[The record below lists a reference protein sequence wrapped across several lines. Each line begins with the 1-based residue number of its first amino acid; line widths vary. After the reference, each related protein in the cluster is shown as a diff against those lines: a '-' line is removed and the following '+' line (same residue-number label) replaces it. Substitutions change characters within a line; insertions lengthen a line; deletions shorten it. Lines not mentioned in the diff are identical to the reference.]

1 MLLSSIFVLSLPFII
16 SQEYIQENCINVDN
30 HNILPYKYN
39 DTTEK
44 YSLTVNTALPFS
56 IINPVY
62 KKTLYKEDQY
72 HVKIDQK
79 YISSYQY
86 VHSNKNINLFNKTIS
101 NMIYYT
107 QSEDDLYL
115 HNQLG
120 MQYKFPNDSY
130 SIIHVLYN
138 IHLIK
143 NKQFAFSHNN
153 KEKEDSLY
161 IGGVNDKLIR
171 RIKNKGRCDVN
182 EKRDEWS
189 CKLSSIYNNI
199 SFDINNDILINTGF
213 EDMIYSNRIFY
224 FFEGVFLD
232 KEYKSKECATIKEI
246 PFKSIQCSLPSIQS
260 HEEVLKVSI
269 GSMVIDLPFKSL
281 FVDSLLTIHENP
293 YNTKEIVFGNQ
304 FIRLFNFTVF
314 DYDNKRIELYS
325 DSILIKDK
333 NFVDKYIYTQSMY
346 KMTMTN
352 MIMLSFQSVILALFQ
367 LVHKYNIYK

>member
-56 IINPVY
+56 IIN
-62 KKTLYKEDQY
+62 
-72 HVKIDQK
+72 
-79 YISSYQY
+79 
-86 VHSNKNINLFNKTIS
+86 
-101 NMIYYT
+101 
-107 QSEDDLYL
+107 
-115 HNQLG
+115 
-120 MQYKFPNDSY
+120 
-130 SIIHVLYN
+130 
-138 IHLIK
+138 
-143 NKQFAFSHNN
+143 
-153 KEKEDSLY
+153 
-161 IGGVNDKLIR
+161 
-171 RIKNKGRCDVN
+171 
-182 EKRDEWS
+182 
-189 CKLSSIYNNI
+189 
-199 SFDINNDILINTGF
+199 
-213 EDMIYSNRIFY
+213 
-224 FFEGVFLD
+224 